1 MSQSPKR
8 AGLSSLAIR
17 QHIGTLVLTVAT
29 IILGFFVITQLPV
42 DLLPSITYP
51 RIGLRI
57 DAPGLAPEVAVDE
70 VTRPLEEALSATEGV
85 VQVFSQTREGR
96 VSLDLF
102 FEPGGDVDQALN
114 DATATLNR
122 ARDRLPDTIG
132 TPRLF
137 KFDPSQLPV
146 YELALTSPSFDDA
159 ELRIFADEEL
169 ARELVQV
176 PGVASVDISG
186 GLSEEVQVNVD
197 LQRLQAVGVNVSDV
211 ISALR
216 DRNQDISGGRL
227 RGGEE
232 ETLTRLVGQF
242 QSADEVRNL
251 AIQVADSDSP
261 QRVYLRDVATV
272 QDGTEEQRIFV
283 LLNGQPAVK
292 VSIQKQSDANTVEV
306 VDAVK
311 ARLDSL
317 RATGLIPEN
326 MLLTA
331 TLDESRFINN
341 SIQNVAIAGLTGAT
355 LAAVAVLLFLGSL
368 RQTFIIVLAIPLATL
383 AAIMMM
389 GLFGLSLNVF
399 SLGGLALGVG
409 IVVDNA
415 IVMLENIS
423 KDAKPAVAVVR
434 SSRRSRREAQQRVI
448 DQAQA
453 SSQALESALLASTTT
468 NLVSVLPFL
477 LIGGFISLLFNELI
491 LTISFAVAASLL
503 VALTVVPTL
512 ASRLLTVPTT
522 SGVRNLGPIVAFSQR
537 VEGLTQ
543 RYTQLLTWVLQHRI
557 PVLTIAVVVLVG
569 SSLMMVSRIPQEILP
584 RINTGLAQ
592 VRVQF
597 PSGTTLEA
605 NRRVMAIVD
614 DLLLEQP
621 ETDYAFTTS
630 GGALFGSSTS
640 ENTLR
645 GSSTISLK
653 PGSNVLT
660 FVERMEQEF
669 SQLSLIDTSIRVSA
683 GAVRGLVLNNSP
695 VRSDLDVG

>member
-1 MSQSPKR
+1 MSQSPQR
-8 AGLSSLAIR
+8 TGLSSLAIR

-85 VQVFSQTREGR
+85 VQIFSQTREGR
-96 VSLDLF
+96 ISLDLF

-211 ISALR
+211 ISALS

-251 AIQVADSDSP
+251 AIEVEDSDPP
-261 QRVYLRDVATV
+261 QQVYLRDVATV

-317 RATGLIPEN
+317 RETGLIPEN

-341 SIQNVAIAGLTGAT
+341 SIQNVAISGLTGAT

-434 SSRRSRREAQQRVI
+434 SSRRARREAQRRVI
-448 DQAQA
+448 AQAQE

-537 VEGLTQ
+537 LEGLTQ
-543 RYTQLLTWVLQHRI
+543 RYTQVLTWVLQHRI

-597 PSGTTLEA
+597 PAGTTLEA

-621 ETDYAFTTS
+621 ETDYAFTTA
-630 GGALFGSSTS
+630 GGALFGSWTS
-640 ENTLR
+640 
-645 GSSTISLK
+645 
-653 PGSNVLT
+653 
-660 FVERMEQEF
+660 
-669 SQLSLIDTSIRVSA
+669 
-683 GAVRGLVLNNSP
+683 
-695 VRSDLDVG
+695 